1 MRTVKL
7 RVKCVFKMV
16 PAAEFTYRPLDFRA
30 HAFNYD
36 HLLEMKRKELKN
48 SDPKLSIPS
57 LTSDTLS
64 TVGTGFSFGVM
75 RNFWS

>member
-7 RVKCVFKMV
+7 RVKCVFKVV
-16 PAAEFTYRPLDFRA
+16 PAAEFTYRQSDFRA

-64 TVGTGFSFGVM
+64 TVGTGFSCGVV